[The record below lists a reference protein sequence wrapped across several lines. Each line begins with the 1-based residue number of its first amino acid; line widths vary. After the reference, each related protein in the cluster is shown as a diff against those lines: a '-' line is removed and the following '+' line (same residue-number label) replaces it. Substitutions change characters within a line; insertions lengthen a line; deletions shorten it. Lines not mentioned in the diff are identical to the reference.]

1 MDATKNK
8 SAGGQQELQARLA
21 PWGQEHLLKF
31 WSELSPAQQNELA
44 AEIDAIDFALIK
56 KLAHGDQH
64 VDGAAALLKRAQ
76 PPAAFRLDASQ
87 NSITPEQARSAGE
100 AALRSGK
107 IGVLLVA
114 GGQGSRLG
122 FEHAKGMFPI
132 GPVSGASLFQ
142 ILFERIVAVGKRYG
156 VRVPLCLMTSS
167 ATHAETVAYLDHTG
181 RFGLPA
187 EDLFIFSQGVM
198 PAVDE
203 KTGQVLLAE
212 KGHLALSPDG
222 HGGTLAALESS
233 GGLANLRGRG
243 IEHIFYLQI
252 DNPLVRICDPV
263 FLGYHLLTKSQV
275 TTLAV
280 TKRTPEDKVG
290 NLVQVDGQ
298 LQIIEYSEFNKLDAA
313 LIGRR
318 DDRGQLLYWA
328 GNTAVHA
335 FELAFL
341 EQMAAGAGK
350 LPFHIAHKK
359 VPFVDPTGNTVQPKE
374 NNALKF
380 ERFIFDLLPAA
391 QKAIV
396 VECNEAEEFAPV
408 KNASGSDRDS
418 PETVK
423 AQMTAL
429 HTSWLEK
436 AGVKVKAQTPVEISP
451 LFALDEQEVSRKM
464 SAGRSVDAPTYFR
477 EP

>member
-1 MDATKNK
+1 MDATEKRVDDRR
-8 SAGGQQELQARLA
+8 QQLNSRLA

-31 WSELSPAQQNELA
+31 WNELSSAAQDELA
-44 AEIDAIDFALIK
+44 AEIEAIDFALIK
-56 KLAHGDQH
+56 RLAHGDEH
-64 VDGAAALLKRAQ
+64 VDGAAALLKRAK

-87 NSITPEQARSAGE
+87 NSIPVEEARRAGK
-100 AALRSGK
+100 AALKSGK

-142 ILFERIVAVGKRYG
+142 ILIERIIAVGKRYG

-167 ATHAETVAYLDHTG
+167 ATHPETVEYLDHTQ

-203 KTGQVLLAE
+203 KSGKVLLAE

-222 HGGTLAALESS
+222 HGGTLAALASS

-243 IEHIFYLQI
+243 IEHLFYLQI

-290 NLVQVDGQ
+290 NLVQVDGK
-298 LQIIEYSEFNKLDAA
+298 LQIIEYSEFNKLDAS
-313 LIGRR
+313 LIGQQ
-318 DDRGQLLYWA
+318 DSRGQLLYWA

-335 FELAFL
+335 FDLKFL

-359 VPFVDPTGNTVQPKE
+359 VPFVDPQGDLVQPRE

-391 QKAIV
+391 DTAIV
-396 VECNEAEEFAPV
+396 VECNEADEFAPV

-423 AQMTAL
+423 AQMIAL
-429 HTSWLEK
+429 HTRWLNSAGAK
-436 AGVKVKAQTPVEISP
+436 VAAGVPVEVSP
-451 LFALDEQEVSRKM
+451 LYALDEQELSRKLP
-464 SAGRSVDAPTYFR
+464 AGRRVDEPTYFH
-477 EP
+477 ES